1 MSSGRSVILRA
12 GGQVVGF
19 LTEKKTKIT
28 AAPKKITNGDSDGF
42 RTYSPAPAKL
52 TAQIQLKGNAK
63 TEWMRNAGL
72 SPGVQVTLFNIEL
85 SFTGGSKITGSF
97 YVAEFTEGGESGTA
111 RELTLTL
118 ESTGQW
124 ELTTGTTPPVEQIV
138 AITFGQYPWLA
149 GVDSFGITPVIK
161 SLTMREIPQPDV
173 EPFAITPS
181 IKSLSMPVV
190 AVYNTV
196 NAGPDSFAMA
206 PSVKSLTLNI
216 TANYVESSTGPDGF
230 TLTPTIKSLTMSV
243 VANYAMHT
251 LYDADQFGI
260 TASIKSLTLSSV

>member
-12 GGQVVGF
+12 GGQVVAF

-28 AAPKKITNGDSDGF
+28 AAPKEITNGDSDGF

-85 SFTGGSKITGSF
+85 IFTGGSKITGSF
-97 YVAEFTEGGESGTA
+97 YVAEFTEGGESGAA

-124 ELTTGTTPPVEQIV
+124 ELTSGTTPPVEQVV

-149 GVDSFGITPVIK
+149 ESSFTLAPAIVE
-161 SLTMREIPQPDV
+161 LTMRETPMPDAALFGVVPSIKTLEIPITAAYNTLGAGPDGFAV
-173 EPFAITPS
+173 APSIKTLEMPVTAAYNTAGAGPDGFAITPS
-181 IKSLSMPVV
+181 IKTLEIPV
-190 AVYNTV
+190 
-196 NAGPDSFAMA
+196 
-206 PSVKSLTLNI
+206 
-216 TANYVESSTGPDGF
+216 TANYALHSVQEVQTFGVVPS
-230 TLTPTIKSLTMSV
+230 IKSLTMPTV
-243 VANYAMHT
+243 
-251 LYDADQFGI
+251 
-260 TASIKSLTLSSV
+260 